1 MAPPPA
7 PNSVDSSFIEREQS
21 QKVPNQ
27 FFTVGIEA
35 QRVTG
40 EQYRIVVLGTK
51 PEMTNNDHC
60 RPDENGVQPLAFL
73 QDPIGIFAVQE
84 RPLVPVQNRENLLYR
99 G

>member
-1 MAPPPA
+1 MIVV

-27 FFTVGIEA
+27 FLTIGVEA

-40 EQYRIVVLGTK
+40 EQDRIVVVGTK

-60 RPDENGVQPLAFL
+60 RPDEKGMQPLALL
-73 QDPIGIFAVQE
+73 QNPIGIFAVQE
-84 RPLVPVQNRENLLYR
+84 RPLVPVQNRENLLYP